1 MIGTS
6 QYPFWWPN
14 SIQFAGWNLEWS
26 CFSRTIMADGL
37 MGMSSHATWYWR
49 VKNSSSCK
57 HHILTEMA
65 KHNTYWWLPGLQGTR
80 WRGYWS
86 YSCLA
91 SAMKILPDSHHP
103 AITSLLAHC
112 IDLKTRLSQTYNIF
126 CRKNHLTTFL
136 CKHLLASLQSYIL
149 HLYYVWALKMGPE
162 YGSTFENPNQ
172 LESPRNENARSLC
185 FQCPQV
191 IS

>member
-1 MIGTS
+1 
-6 QYPFWWPN
+6 
-14 SIQFAGWNLEWS
+14 
-26 CFSRTIMADGL
+26 

-149 HLYYVWALKMGPE
+149 HLYYVWASKMGPE

-191 IS
+191 ICSMYVTQSQRLYYPWSAKIA